1 MVFAEK
7 KDEFNIE
14 QQQVIMDQLF
24 IPKFFQLSFDLWIDS
39 NESRNTFKK
48 ILHITKGFSHGVCG
62 ARWPAIWL
70 KPGDKLNFFHSFECL
85 DSTKRYGHRYS
96 GNERLSAGEWHTISY
111 QQIPI
116 RNSSIAEMIISING
130 KISHKMTNR
139 IPRRYDNMKAYF
151 GLLPNE
157 EEPELAQSIKGK
169 IKNFKLRMPSM
180 YFSK

>member
-1 MVFAEK
+1 MK
-7 KDEFNIE
+7 NEFSLG
-14 QQQVIMDQLF
+14 QQKAIMDQLF

-70 KPGDKLNFFHSFECL
+70 KPGDELNFFHSFECL

-116 RNSSIAEMIISING
+116 RNSSIAEMIISVNG
-130 KISHKMTNR
+130 KISHKITNR
-139 IPRRYDNMKAYF
+139 IPRQYDNMKAYF

-169 IKNFKLRMPSM
+169 I
-180 YFSK
+180 